1 MRGERYQNGMA
12 ILAIVLLV
20 FGAVPLTVNVPGLWF
35 LWGPVLAAFVVLPAI
50 FLREGDLATGLR
62 APAQAREALVADL
75 REAGVAVT
83 VERGAL
89 RARMNAL
96 FAVEFRTRTSGQ
108 GTVLSFQPRASP
120 AGGAPFIAP
129 VASLVGSAP
138 AVVVGFSPL
147 C

>member
-75 REAGVAVT
+75 REAGGAATMERDAARAPPNAVSAP
-83 VERGAL
+83 RI
-89 RARMNAL
+89 
-96 FAVEFRTRTSGQ
+96 RTRNSDPSTRP
-108 GTVLSFQPRASP
+108 SF
-120 AGGAPFIAP
+120 
-129 VASLVGSAP
+129 
-138 AVVVGFSPL
+138 
-147 C
+147 

>member
-75 REAGVAVT
+75 REAGVAVPM
-83 VERGAL
+83 ERGAVRPPL
-89 RARMNAL
+89 NAV
-96 FAVEFRTRTSGQ
+96 APPEICTRNNHQ
-108 GTVLSFQPRASP
+108 E
-120 AGGAPFIAP
+120 
-129 VASLVGSAP
+129 
-138 AVVVGFSPL
+138 
-147 C
+147 

>member
-75 REAGVAVT
+75 REAGVARAVGP
-83 VERGAL
+83 GA
-89 RARMNAL
+89 
-96 FAVEFRTRTSGQ
+96 
-108 GTVLSFQPRASP
+108 PRAP
-120 AGGAPFIAP
+120 PDAVAAGGF
-129 VASLVGSAP
+129 
-138 AVVVGFSPL
+138 
-147 C
+147 

>member
-75 REAGVAVT
+75 REARVAPPRD
-83 VERGAL
+83 RGAP
-89 RARMNAL
+89 RARLNPLSAL
-96 FAVEFRTRTSGQ
+96 ACRHRPSTQST
-108 GTVLSFQPRASP
+108 
-120 AGGAPFIAP
+120 
-129 VASLVGSAP
+129 
-138 AVVVGFSPL
+138 
-147 C
+147 

>member
-75 REAGVAVT
+75 REAGVGGAVG
-83 VERGAL
+83 RD
-89 RARMNAL
+89 
-96 FAVEFRTRTSGQ
+96 
-108 GTVLSFQPRASP
+108 
-120 AGGAPFIAP
+120 AGGGRPNGL
-129 VASLVGSAP
+129 SGS
-138 AVVVGFSPL
+138 GISKRIHGT
-147 C
+147 

>member
-75 REAGVAVT
+75 REAGPAVPM
-83 VERGAL
+83 VRGAVC
-89 RARMNAL
+89 APPKP
-96 FAVEFRTRTSGQ
+96 
-108 GTVLSFQPRASP
+108 LSA
-120 AGGAPFIAP
+120 AAI
-129 VASLVGSAP
+129 L
-138 AVVVGFSPL
+138 
-147 C
+147 

>member
-75 REAGVAVT
+75 REAGVALSMEPDAVPAPKKA
-83 VERGAL
+83 VSAL
-89 RARMNAL
+89 AL
-96 FAVEFRTRTSGQ
+96 STGTS
-108 GTVLSFQPRASP
+108 
-120 AGGAPFIAP
+120 
-129 VASLVGSAP
+129 
-138 AVVVGFSPL
+138 
-147 C
+147 

>member
-75 REAGVAVT
+75 REAGVAGAS
-83 VERGAL
+83 ERDPQGAPP
-89 RARMNAL
+89 NTL
-96 FAVEFRTRTSGQ
+96 FAADIRTATLDPG
-108 GTVLSFQPRASP
+108 
-120 AGGAPFIAP
+120 
-129 VASLVGSAP
+129 
-138 AVVVGFSPL
+138 
-147 C
+147 

>member
-75 REAGVAVT
+75 REAGGAVT
-83 VERGAL
+83 VGRGAGP
-89 RARMNAL
+89 ARLNAL
-96 FAVEFRTRTSGQ
+96 SAVGFRTRTHDP
-108 GTVLSFQPRASP
+108 GTR
-120 AGGAPFIAP
+120 
-129 VASLVGSAP
+129 
-138 AVVVGFSPL
+138 
-147 C
+147 